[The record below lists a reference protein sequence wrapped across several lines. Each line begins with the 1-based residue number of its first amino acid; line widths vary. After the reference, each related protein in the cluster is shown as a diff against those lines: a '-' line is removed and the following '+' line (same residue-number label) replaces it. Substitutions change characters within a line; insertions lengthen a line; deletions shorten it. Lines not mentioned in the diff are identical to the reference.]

1 MKQKSILSKKEKDSL
16 SLMCLPVLYDYLCLK
31 NKKQN
36 GVHSHIVDAIECIDG
51 IKNDNKIYYRDVF
64 FILFSTVIEFEH
76 IKKTVLEKKVSFAKL
91 KDPKFWTKDNIT
103 VDVAIFFISS
113 YYNELYENKIKEDFL
128 KLSKL
133 ETAEEYIAFRN
144 EMLTR

>member
-36 GVHSHIVDAIECIDG
+36 GQYSHVVDAIQCIDG

-91 KDPKFWTKDNIT
+91 KDPDFWKKENIT

-113 YYNELYENKIKEDFL
+113 YYNELYKEKIAEDFL
-128 KLSKL
+128 KLSKMNS
-133 ETAEEYIAFRN
+133 AEEYIDFRN
-144 EMLTR
+144 EILTG